1 MGVGDIV
8 EVGQKIQTS
17 SYKISYGDINCRI
30 VTSVKN
36 SIEGGRG
43 DRDGEY
49 M

>member
-17 SYKISYGDINCRI
+17 SYKISSGDIKCSI

-36 SIEGGRG
+36 SLDGGRG